1 MLDLNYLLTRFLH
14 YSLLKL
20 TIIILLLK
28 IKSCTNFQDR
38 NVTRTLNH
46 LPTRSLNASKPQPF
60 NPPLKDQKQA
70 SHLSKAFYHR
80 VPQVSSVVQPGI
92 QTYTLT
98 TSPLKPDKSPSS
110 ESILQKNQYS
120 G

>member
-1 MLDLNYLLTRFLH
+1 MLPECL
-14 YSLLKL
+14 
-20 TIIILLLK
+20 
-28 IKSCTNFQDR
+28 
-38 NVTRTLNH
+38 
-46 LPTRSLNASKPQPF
+46 KPQPF